1 MRCPGASG
9 ARTFTCAVGPEA
21 TAPAGRA
28 KRRLCT
34 SSVSLE
40 ASAATSTS
48 RLSSVHWLW
57 NSLRRSAH
65 SPHASGHSS
74 RTATPS
80 KRGSGS
86 TSQIESKRA
95 PQDWESIAQV
105 TDGAGQ
111 PASTQ
116 GHGPAS
122 TQGGAECANMSALA
136 QLQATSLCRLPPATC
151 ACAWHAHD
159 MCMCNRAY
167 AMHSGWVPSAFSTS
181 SSFLA
186 LRSPSARA
194 IRYER
199 PSIHDLHFR
208 RRGCSLCVA
217 RPDRAQDFALV
228 GRLRCDSPHALAST
242 ESRRRTPCLP

>member
-21 TAPAGRA
+21 TAPSGRA
-28 KRRLCT
+28 NRRLCT

-48 RLSSVHWLW
+48 RLSSVHWLR
-57 NSLRRSAH
+57 NSLRRSAQ
-65 SPHASGHSS
+65 SPHDSGHSS

-95 PQDWESIAQV
+95 PQDWESMAQV

-111 PASTQ
+111 PVSKQ

-122 TQGGAECANMSALA
+122 TQGGAAGANIGRRRRRRRP
-136 QLQATSLCRLPPATC
+136 ATHARVPRPVAGGGATQRTLTQSIAPRIEPRPRLPASSRPLRVAGRGHFHLTTLTPSKTRDFTAHCRL
-151 ACAWHAHD
+151 
-159 MCMCNRAY
+159 NN
-167 AMHSGWVPSAFSTS
+167 
-181 SSFLA
+181 
-186 LRSPSARA
+186 
-194 IRYER
+194 
-199 PSIHDLHFR
+199 
-208 RRGCSLCVA
+208 
-217 RPDRAQDFALV
+217 
-228 GRLRCDSPHALAST
+228 
-242 ESRRRTPCLP
+242 